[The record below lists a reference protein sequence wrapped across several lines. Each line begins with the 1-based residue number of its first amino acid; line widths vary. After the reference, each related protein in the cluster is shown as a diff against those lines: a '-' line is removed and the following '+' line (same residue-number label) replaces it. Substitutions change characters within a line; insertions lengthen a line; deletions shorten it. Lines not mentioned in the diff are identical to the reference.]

1 MEDTNEQVV
10 ARKKRNIKVI
20 SSLLIGLLI
29 IPTFFS
35 NTLANWNVPKAY
47 LYQIG

>member
-10 ARKKRNIKVI
+10 ARKKRNIKII
-20 SSLLIGLLI
+20 SSLFIGILI
-29 IPTFFS
+29 ILTLFS
-35 NTLANWNVPKAY
+35 NTLVNWNVPKAH